1 MSVRFIAAGDVDTA
15 ELDDG
20 ATVVFHT
27 PSGKFLV
34 LNPSMALLWSELA
47 APRTKQELTE
57 RLCAQFP
64 DVSPETAT
72 HDVDDGIERLR
83 ELDLVALDEEVGAQ

>member
-1 MSVRFIAAGDVDTA
+1 MSARFVVAGDVDTA

-47 APRTKQELTE
+47 APRTKQELTDS
-57 RLCAQFP
+57 LCAHFP
-64 DVSPETAT
+64 DVSAEAAT
-72 HDVDDGIERLR
+72 HDVDDGIEQLR
-83 ELDLVALDEEVGAQ
+83 ELDLVALDEGVGAE